1 MIVRNVV
8 VLPAPLRPTRQTSSP
23 AAILKLTPRRI
34 SLLWISTARSA
45 TSSTASQPPDHGRHD
60 VAARPDHFRAAVG
73 ENFPIMHSDDA
84 ARITEHNVHVVLD
97 LNNSLCPGLPCRPS
111 QHFP

>member
-1 MIVRNVV
+1 MTVRSVV
-8 VLPAPLRPTRQTSSP
+8 VLPAPLRPTRQPTSP

-45 TSSTASQPPDHGRHD
+45 TSSTASRPPDDGRHD

-84 ARITEHNVHVVLD
+84 APIAETNIHFVLAPK
-97 LNNSLCPGLPCRPS
+97 NNP
-111 QHFP
+111 FPRS